1 MTSTFVFVCIEAL
14 VVVLLN
20 RTTSHPNVII
30 FRMDEKA
37 MLPANMK
44 CILL

>member
-20 RTTSHPNVII
+20 RTTSHPNVIT
-30 FRMDEKA
+30 FRMYEKA
-37 MLPANMK
+37 MLPANK
-44 CILL
+44 RCTLL